1 MNELELLERK
11 DLRMDFIE
19 RLEVLDKVK
28 SIIFFM
34 ETQICTTEQVAEY
47 FEVSKGTLDSLVK
60 DNKLELVENGMVS
73 LTGVDLKSFK
83 GDLGNPSSLKFASN
97 LNIFNKRAI
106 LNVGLLLRDSI
117 IAKKIRSIL
126 LDLSETKESKEFMQK
141 EIDEEKVLMLD
152 VLMAKDEESHLFA
165 LKSWKDYKDSKLK
178 KIELEKRVAVE
189 KVEHLTKSD
198 ATFGL
203 REACTN
209 IGVKEKVFK
218 EYLIS
223 NGYMYRQM
231 KKNDTK
237 GNPTGRLKSIA
248 KYNSHPCKYF
258 TDIVVLDKFENSH
271 SQTVFTIDGIE
282 FFRKEMNK

>member
-11 DLRMDFIE
+11 DLRRDFIE

-83 GDLGNPSSLKFASN
+83 GDLGNPSSLKFTSS

-126 LDLSETKESKEFMQK
+126 LDLSETKESKEFIQK

-231 KKNDTK
+231 KKNDTN
-237 GNPTGRLKSIA
+237 GNPTGRLKSTA
-248 KYNSHPCKYF
+248 KYNSYPYKYF

-271 SQTVFTIDGIE
+271 SQTVFTIEGIE